1 MANSLEL
8 RQHLLNYV
16 HALLI
21 QNSQTVLCNVRHE
34 LSERLCRWL
43 LLARDRLDDNF
54 IPMTHD
60 LLSMTLGVRRAGV
73 TRALAK
79 LAATGA
85 VRRSRGAI
93 EVLDR
98 DAVEQGTCECY
109 RIISAEYKR
118 LTVQSSSKTSP
129 SERVPHCSTA
139 LLADCQTDSSFRS
152 PPPSANAKAGHL

>member
-1 MANSLEL
+1 M
-8 RQHLLNYV
+8 NYV

-34 LSERLCRWL
+34 LRERLCRWL
-43 LLARDRLDDNF
+43 LLACDRLDDKI

-73 TRALAK
+73 TAALAK

-93 EVLDR
+93 EVLNR
-98 DAVEQGTCECY
+98 DVIEQGTCECY
-109 RIISAEYKR
+109 RIVSAEYKR
-118 LTVQSSSKTSP
+118 LMVQTSVTP
-129 SERVPHCSTA
+129 PPGERVSNCNTT
-139 LLADCQTDSSFRS
+139 LLADYQRPTLRL
-152 PPPSANAKAGHL
+152 G